1 MPFPIRIAITGPESS
16 GKSVLAKLLTQNFS
30 PANWVPEFAR
40 TYLTALPP
48 SQAYTFSDL
57 PLIANAQ
64 QILENEIAKTPNI
77 KWLFADTEALVVK
90 IWAQIR
96 FGQQHP
102 TIETIWQQQA
112 QQYALYLLTA
122 PDLPWQPDPLRET
135 PLSQTRWQLF
145 DLYKTYLTQTNRR
158 FTIIQGEPSQRLNIA
173 KTAIKQLLTV

>member
-1 MPFPIRIAITGPESS
+1 M
-16 GKSVLAKLLTQNFS
+16 
-30 PANWVPEFAR
+30 
-40 TYLTALPP
+40 
-48 SQAYTFSDL
+48 
-57 PLIANAQ
+57 
-64 QILENEIAKTPNI
+64 
-77 KWLFADTEALVVK
+77 VVK
-90 IWAQIR
+90 TWEQIR

-158 FTIIQGEPSQRLNIA
+158 FTIIQDEPSQRLNIA